1 MDSRPEIRNYCRVA
15 GPASEDFGGVYSI
28 GAVAKM
34 LGIPVQ
40 TLRSWEDRYKQVV
53 PVRSAGGQ
61 RLYSRDD
68 VERLR
73 FIREHTE
80 AGLQPADAH
89 RLLAERTR
97 DGEQARD
104 RDRAQ
109 PPPGTQPS
117 YAVLIAERDPY
128 AAEFADYFLR
138 TEGYTVRSVL
148 DAAEARQILVE
159 DPPIVLVVDLMISGG
174 AGLALCR
181 TTREAGSTP
190 ILAVSP
196 FASQDDA
203 LAAGVDAFL
212 QKPLDPLRFVST
224 VRDLLGTSAYLR
236 LGAERR

>member
-1 MDSRPEIRNYCRVA
+1 MATESA
-15 GPASEDFGGVYSI
+15 GVYSI

-40 TLRSWEDRYKQVV
+40 TLRSWEDRYNEVV

-73 FIREHTE
+73 FIREQTR

-97 DGEQARD
+97 ERSRPDDGVGPQHGEGA
-104 RDRAQ
+104 
-109 PPPGTQPS
+109 GFV
-117 YAVLIAERDPY
+117 VLLAERDPY
-128 AAEFADYFLR
+128 AASVEDYFLR
-138 TEGYTVRSVL
+138 TEGYTVRSVF
-148 DAAEARQILVE
+148 DAAQAEQIVE
-159 DPPIVLVVDLMISGG
+159 DNPPSVLVVDLMISGG

-181 TTREAGSTP
+181 AARDRTSVS
-190 ILAVSP
+190 ILAISAVD
-196 FASQDDA
+196 AHDDA
-203 LAAGVDAFL
+203 LQSGVDAFL
-212 QKPLDPLRFVST
+212 RKPVDPLQFVST

-236 LGAERR
+236 RGGAVR